1 MMQNVAT
8 AICSMIACGMLAL
21 IVSLISRDWRMVMRA
36 IRNDRQFHPLP
47 LPVQARVTLHDRRAR
62 VISVRSQSV
71 PQRAA
76 A

>member
-1 MMQNVAT
+1 MLQGVAT
-8 AICSMIACGMLAL
+8 FISSMIALGGLAL
-21 IVSLISRDWRMVMRA
+21 IVSFLMQDWRMIVRA
-36 IRNDRQFHPLP
+36 LRNDRQFHLLP

>member
-1 MMQNVAT
+1 MMQIVA
-8 AICSMIACGMLAL
+8 AMISTMLAMGALAL
-21 IVSLISRDWRMVMRA
+21 IVSLLAQDWRMVMRA
-36 IRNDRQFHPLP
+36 LRNSRHFHPLP
-47 LPVQARVTLHDRRAR
+47 LPVQARVTLHDRRAH

>member
-1 MMQNVAT
+1 MLQAVAT
-8 AICSMIACGMLAL
+8 FVSGMIALGGLAL
-21 IVSLISRDWRMVMRA
+21 IASFLTRDWRMIVRA
-36 IRNDRQFHPLP
+36 LRNRQFHPLP

>member
-1 MMQNVAT
+1 MMQSVAT
-8 AICSMIACGMLAL
+8 IVSSMVAMGALAL
-21 IVSLISRDWRMVMRA
+21 IVSLLAQDWRMVMRA
-36 IRNDRQFHPLP
+36 IRNSRQFHPLP

>member
-1 MMQNVAT
+1 MMQDVST
-8 AICSMIACGMLAL
+8 VISSMIACGMLAL
-21 IVSLISRDWRMVMRA
+21 IVNLLARDWRMVMRA
-36 IRNDRQFHPLP
+36 IRNDRQFFPLP
-47 LPVQARVTLHDRRAR
+47 LPVQARVTDHDRRAR

>member
-1 MMQNVAT
+1 MLQGVAT
-8 AICSMIACGMLAL
+8 FVSSVVALGGLAL
-21 IVSLISRDWRMVMRA
+21 IVSFLARDWRMIVRA
-36 IRNDRQFHPLP
+36 LRNDRQFHPLP

-71 PQRAA
+71 PRHAA

>member
-1 MMQNVAT
+1 MMQG
-8 AICSMIACGMLAL
+8 IAVIVSSLLAMGALAL
-21 IVSLISRDWRMVMRA
+21 IVSMLVRDWRLVMRA
-36 IRNDRQFHPLP
+36 LRNNCHFYPLA

-62 VISVRSQSV
+62 VISVRSQSF

>member
-1 MMQNVAT
+1 MMQG
-8 AICSMIACGMLAL
+8 IAVIVSSLLAMGALAL
-21 IVSLISRDWRMVMRA
+21 IVSMLFRDWRLVMRA
-36 IRNDRQFHPLP
+36 LRNNCQFYPLA

-62 VISVRSQSV
+62 VISVRSQSF

>member
-8 AICSMIACGMLAL
+8 MVSSLLAMGALAL
-21 IVSLISRDWRMVMRA
+21 TVSLLVRDWRLVMRA
-36 IRNDRQFHPLP
+36 LRNSRQFHPLP
-47 LPVQARVTLHDRRAR
+47 LPIQARVTLHDRRAR

-71 PQRAA
+71 PQHAA

>member
-1 MMQNVAT
+1 MMQSVA
-8 AICSMIACGMLAL
+8 AIVSSMLAMGALAL
-21 IVSLISRDWRMVMRA
+21 IVSLLAQDWRMVMRA
-36 IRNDRQFHPLP
+36 LRNRRQFHPLP

>member
-1 MMQNVAT
+1 MMQRVA
-8 AICSMIACGMLAL
+8 AIVSSMLAMGALAL
-21 IVSLISRDWRMVMRA
+21 IVSLLAQDWRTVMRA
-36 IRNDRQFHPLP
+36 LRNSRQFHPLP
-47 LPVQARVTLHDRRAR
+47 LPVQARGTLHDRRAC

>member
-1 MMQNVAT
+1 MMQSVA
-8 AICSMIACGMLAL
+8 AIVSSMLAMGALAL
-21 IVSLISRDWRMVMRA
+21 IVSLLAQDWRTVMRA
-36 IRNDRQFHPLP
+36 IRNSRQFHPLP

-62 VISVRSQSV
+62 VISVRSQSS

>member
-1 MMQNVAT
+1 MIQTVAT
-8 AICSMIACGMLAL
+8 LVSSMLAMGALAL
-21 IVSLISRDWRMVMRA
+21 IASFLAQDWRMVVRA
-36 IRNDRQFHPLP
+36 IRNNRQFHPLP

>member
-1 MMQNVAT
+1 MMQNVA
-8 AICSMIACGMLAL
+8 AIVSTMLAMGAL
-21 IVSLISRDWRMVMRA
+21 ALVVSLLAQDWRTVMRA
-36 IRNDRQFHPLP
+36 LRNSRQFHPLP
-47 LPVQARVTLHDRRAR
+47 LPIQARVTLHDRRAR

>member
-1 MMQNVAT
+1 MMQSFAVLVF
-8 AICSMIACGMLAL
+8 SMLAMGALAL
-21 IVSLISRDWRMVMRA
+21 IVSLLAQDWWMVMRA
-36 IRNDRQFHPLP
+36 IRNSRQFHPLP

>member
-1 MMQNVAT
+1 MMQSVA
-8 AICSMIACGMLAL
+8 AIVSSMLAMGALAL
-21 IVSLISRDWRMVMRA
+21 IVSLLAQDWRTVMRA
-36 IRNDRQFHPLP
+36 IRNSRQFHSLP
-47 LPVQARVTLHDRRAR
+47 LPVQARVTLNDRRAR

>member
-1 MMQNVAT
+1 MMQIVAT
-8 AICSMIACGMLAL
+8 VVSSVLAIGALAL
-21 IVSLISRDWRMVMRA
+21 IVSLLAQDWRMVMRA
-36 IRNDRQFHPLP
+36 IRNNRQFLPLP
-47 LPVQARVTLHDRRAR
+47 LPVQARVTLHDRRAH

>member
-1 MMQNVAT
+1 MMQDVAVIVSSLL
-8 AICSMIACGMLAL
+8 AMGALAL
-21 IVSLISRDWRMVMRA
+21 IVSLLARDWRLVMRA
-36 IRNDRQFHPLP
+36 LRNDRQFQPSR

-62 VISVRSQSV
+62 VISVRSLSV